1 MPDKSGLARLLGRG
15 EDCSKLTPNSQ
26 ELVDHAEAHYSVRAV
41 GRSRIISIGY
51 QSPLPDVAFALAN
64 ALLITYLEDQRAENA
79 HAREV
84 TAAWLLQEAAKAG
97 ANTTTPDAAQSR
109 QKFYQDLYEKAADL
123 EAERRAFPGGA
134 RLVSLAELP
143 KLPYFPKRTPL
154 LAAALTLAAML
165 ATLAALR
172 RDVTGATVRRTQ
184 ELEALT
190 GVPVIAVL
198 SRSAPAGGRISRLR
212 FVASARAFAH
222 KLAAWLCG
230 AGPAA
235 ASASAEDEARALYT
249 RLVLMGA
256 GKTLRSILVT
266 SAMQGEGKT
275 ATALALAKTAAEN
288 GRKVLLIDCNMRRPA
303 LTSQFGV
310 SAVPGLA
317 GILRGE
323 IEPAAAAVPAALPGS
338 SFIPAGTVRGD
349 PALLL
354 IGGHLP
360 KLMSWAEQYDLVL
373 LDGPAA
379 ASGPDAGILAQH
391 AGGVLWCAA
400 WGRSLKSAVK
410 AALDGLAKRR
420 IHPLGFAVTEASPEE
435 MRFYERPRPFGPFCE
450 APR

>member
-1 MPDKSGLARLLGRG
+1 VLA
-15 EDCSKLTPNSQ
+15 
-26 ELVDHAEAHYSVRAV
+26 
-41 GRSRIISIGY
+41 
-51 QSPLPDVAFALAN
+51 
-64 ALLITYLEDQRAENA
+64 
-79 HAREV
+79 
-84 TAAWLLQEAAKAG
+84 
-97 ANTTTPDAAQSR
+97 
-109 QKFYQDLYEKAADL
+109 
-123 EAERRAFPGGA
+123 
-134 RLVSLAELP
+134 
-143 KLPYFPKRTPL
+143 
-154 LAAALTLAAML
+154 
-165 ATLAALR
+165 
-172 RDVTGATVRRTQ
+172 
-184 ELEALT
+184 
-190 GVPVIAVL
+190 
-198 SRSAPAGGRISRLR
+198 
-212 FVASARAFAH
+212 
-222 KLAAWLCG
+222 
-230 AGPAA
+230 
-235 ASASAEDEARALYT
+235 
-249 RLVLMGA
+249 GA

-266 SAMQGEGKT
+266 SAMEGEGKT
-275 ATALALAKTAAEN
+275 ATALALAKAAAEN

-303 LTSQFGV
+303 LSSQFGV
-310 SAVPGLA
+310 SAAPGFA